1 MAWRTDQ
8 IDPFATFRVAEQN
21 DCFGAISGN
30 SWVHFDSR
38 SRARPSA
45 LGLGPTLSESEA
57 RVTSKDLLSSAS
69 ETPAPRG
76 VASLV
81 RAEWF
86 FLVSSASVAAFALFE
101 DRLFSRLDNPL
112 ILTAILFWLFGVV
125 LWTSL
130 SVVRHA
136 ESLARRFGEPYG
148 TLLLT
153 LTITSI
159 EVVAISAVVRHGG
172 SNPTLMRDTLLAV
185 IMIIMNGMVGVTLLI
200 GGLKHREQTFN
211 LQGANA
217 FLSVLLPLAT
227 FALIMPDFTQTTPGP
242 IYSVAQQVVLVIVS
256 LALYLLF
263 LVLQTGRYHGYFEDA
278 GHTAAEAQGVDAPV
292 WFSTVMLAACMA
304 AVVYLVEQFGPPIDY
319 LLETLQA
326 PAPLGGIFIALLVAT
341 PESIGAVKAALDNQ
355 MQRAV
360 NISLGSVLATIGLT
374 IPAVLVINHLIER
387 PTILGLEHTDLPL
400 LILTL
405 ALSMITFTSG
415 RTNMLQGVVHLLL
428 FAAYILL
435 IFQA

>member
-1 MAWRTDQ
+1 M
-8 IDPFATFRVAEQN
+8 
-21 DCFGAISGN
+21 
-30 SWVHFDSR
+30 
-38 SRARPSA
+38 
-45 LGLGPTLSESEA
+45 
-57 RVTSKDLLSSAS
+57 TSKDLLASAS

-76 VASLV
+76 LAPLV

-86 FLVSSASVAAFALFE
+86 FLVSAASVAAFALFE

-112 ILTAILFWLFGVV
+112 ILTAILLWLFGVV
-125 LWTSL
+125 LWSSL

-172 SNPTLMRDTLLAV
+172 PNPTLMRDTLLAL

-200 GGLKHREQTFN
+200 GGVKHREQTFN

-217 FLSVLLPLAT
+217 YLSVLLPLAT
-227 FALIMPDFTQTTPGP
+227 FALIMPDYTQTTPGP
-242 IYSVAQQVVLVIVS
+242 IYSVAQQFVLVIVS
-256 LALYLLF
+256 IALYLIF

-278 GHTAAEAQGVDAPV
+278 DHTAAAEPHGAGVPV
-292 WFSTVMLAACMA
+292 WFSTVMLAAYMA
-304 AVVYLVEQFGPPIDY
+304 AIVYLVEQFGPPIDY

-326 PAPLGGIFIALLVAT
+326 PAPLGGILIALLVAT

-360 NISLGSVLATIGLT
+360 NIFLGSVLATIGLT
-374 IPAVLVINHLIER
+374 IPSVLVINHLIER
-387 PTILGLEHTDLPL
+387 PTILGVEHTDFAL

>member
-1 MAWRTDQ
+1 MTTNGFLA
-8 IDPFATFRVAEQN
+8 PA
-21 DCFGAISGN
+21 
-30 SWVHFDSR
+30 
-38 SRARPSA
+38 
-45 LGLGPTLSESEA
+45 SEA
-57 RVTSKDLLSSAS
+57 
-69 ETPAPRG
+69 PAPRG
-76 VASLV
+76 LTPLV

-86 FLVSSASVAAFALFE
+86 FLVTMASVAAFALFE
-101 DRLFSRLDNPL
+101 DRIFSRLGNPL
-112 ILTAILFWLFGVV
+112 SLAAILLWLFGVV
-125 LWTSL
+125 LWSSL

-136 ESLARRFGEPYG
+136 ESLARRLGEPYG

-172 SNPTLMRDTLLAV
+172 PNPTLLRDTLLAV
-185 IMIIMNGMVGVTLLI
+185 VMIIMNGMVGVTLLI

-217 FLSVLLPLAT
+217 YLSVLLPLAT

-242 IYSVAQQVVLVIVS
+242 IYSAPQQFVLVIVS

-263 LVLQTGRYHGYFEDA
+263 VVLQTGRYHGYFEDV
-278 GHTAAEAQGVDAPV
+278 GHAVAEADGEEAPV
-292 WFSTVMLAACMA
+292 WFSTVMLAAYMV
-304 AVVYLVEQFGPPIDY
+304 AVIYLVEQFGPPIDY
-319 LLETLQA
+319 VLETLQA
-326 PAPLGGIFIALLVAT
+326 PAPLGGILIALLVAT
-341 PESIGAVKAALDNQ
+341 PEAIGAVKAALDNQ

-387 PTILGLEHTDLPL
+387 PAVLGLEHTDFPL

-405 ALSMITFTSG
+405 AVSLITFMSG

>member
-1 MAWRTDQ
+1 M
-8 IDPFATFRVAEQN
+8 
-21 DCFGAISGN
+21 
-30 SWVHFDSR
+30 
-38 SRARPSA
+38 
-45 LGLGPTLSESEA
+45 
-57 RVTSKDLLSSAS
+57 TSKDLLAAAP

-76 VASLV
+76 LASLA

-86 FLVSSASVAAFALFE
+86 FLVSAASVVSFALFE
-101 DRLFSRLDNPL
+101 DRLFSQLDNPL
-112 ILTAILFWLFGVV
+112 ILTAILLWLFGVA
-125 LWTSL
+125 LWSSL
-130 SVVRHA
+130 LIVRHA
-136 ESLARRFGEPYG
+136 ENLARRLGEPYG

-172 SNPTLMRDTLLAV
+172 PNPTLMRDTLLAV

-200 GGLKHREQTFN
+200 GGIKHREQTFN

-217 FLSVLLPLAT
+217 YLSVLLPLAT
-227 FALIMPDFTQTTPGP
+227 FALIMPDYTQTTPGP
-242 IYSVAQQVVLVIVS
+242 IYSVPQQIVLVIVS
-256 LALYLLF
+256 LALYLVF
-263 LVLQTGRYHGYFEDA
+263 VVLQTGRYHGYFEDA
-278 GHTAAEAQGVDAPV
+278 GHAAVEAHGAGAPV
-292 WFSTVMLAACMA
+292 WFSTVMLVAYMA
-304 AVVYLVEQFGPPIDY
+304 TVVYLVEQFGPPIDY

-326 PAPLGGIFIALLVAT
+326 PAPLGGIFIAILVAA

-360 NISLGSVLATIGLT
+360 NIFLGSVLATIGLT
-374 IPAVLVINHLIER
+374 IPSVLVINHLIER
-387 PTILGLEHTDLPL
+387 PTVLGVEHTDFVL

-428 FAAYILL
+428 FGAYILL

>member
-1 MAWRTDQ
+1 M
-8 IDPFATFRVAEQN
+8 
-21 DCFGAISGN
+21 
-30 SWVHFDSR
+30 
-38 SRARPSA
+38 
-45 LGLGPTLSESEA
+45 
-57 RVTSKDLLSSAS
+57 
-69 ETPAPRG
+69 
-76 VASLV
+76 

-86 FLVSSASVAAFALFE
+86 FLVSAASVAALALFE
-101 DRLFSRLDNPL
+101 DGLFSRLDNLL
-112 ILTAILFWLFGVV
+112 ILAAILLWLFGVV
-125 LWTSL
+125 LWSSL

-136 ESLARRFGEPYG
+136 ESLARRLGEPYG

-172 SNPTLMRDTLLAV
+172 PNPTLMRDTLLAL

-200 GGLKHREQTFN
+200 GGVKHREQTFN

-217 FLSVLLPLAT
+217 YLSVLLPLAT
-227 FALIMPDFTQTTPGP
+227 FALIMPDYTQTTPGP
-242 IYSVAQQVVLVIVS
+242 TYSVAQQFVLVTVS
-256 LALYLLF
+256 LALYALF
-263 LVLQTGRYHGYFEDA
+263 LGLQTGRYHGYFEDA
-278 GHTAAEAQGVDAPV
+278 GHTIAETHGAGAPV
-292 WFSTVMLAACMA
+292 WFSTVMLAAYMA
-304 AVVYLVEQFGPPIDY
+304 AVVYLVEQFGPPMDY

-341 PESIGAVKAALDNQ
+341 PESIGAVNAALDNQ

-360 NISLGSVLATIGLT
+360 NIFLGSVLATIGLT
-374 IPAVLVINHLIER
+374 IPSVLLINHLIDR
-387 PTILGLEHTDLPL
+387 PIVLGLEHTDLAL

-405 ALSMITFTSG
+405 ALSIITFTSG

>member
-1 MAWRTDQ
+1 MTSTNL
-8 IDPFATFRVAEQN
+8 FA
-21 DCFGAISGN
+21 
-30 SWVHFDSR
+30 
-38 SRARPSA
+38 SA
-45 LGLGPTLSESEA
+45 P
-57 RVTSKDLLSSAS
+57 
-69 ETPAPRG
+69 ETPEPSG
-76 VASLV
+76 LASLA

-86 FLVSSASVAAFALFE
+86 VLVSAASAAALALFE
-101 DRLFSRLDNPL
+101 DRLFSGLSNPL
-112 ILTAILFWLFGVV
+112 VLTAILLWLFVV
-125 LWTSL
+125 ALWSSL
-130 SVVRHA
+130 CVVRHA
-136 ESLARRFGEPYG
+136 ESLARRLGEPYG

-172 SNPTLMRDTLLAV
+172 PNPTLMRDTLLAV

-200 GGLKHREQTFN
+200 GGFRHREQTFN

-217 FLSVLLPLAT
+217 YLGVLLPLAT
-227 FALIMPDFTQTTPGP
+227 FALIMPDFTQTIPGP
-242 IYSVAQQVVLVIVS
+242 FYSVPQQFVLVIVT

-263 LVLQTGRYHGYFEDA
+263 VVLQTGRYHGYFEDA
-278 GHTAAEAQGVDAPV
+278 GHAALEGRLAEPPV
-292 WFSTVMLAACMA
+292 WFSTGMLAAYMA

-326 PAPLGGIFIALLVAT
+326 PAPLGGIFIALLVAA

-360 NISLGSVLATIGLT
+360 NIFLGSVLATIGLT
-374 IPAVLVINHLIER
+374 IPSVLVINHLIER
-387 PTILGLEHTDLPL
+387 PTVLGVEHTDLVL

-405 ALSMITFTSG
+405 ALSMITFMSG

-428 FAAYILL
+428 FAAYILF

>member
-1 MAWRTDQ
+1 M
-8 IDPFATFRVAEQN
+8 
-21 DCFGAISGN
+21 
-30 SWVHFDSR
+30 
-38 SRARPSA
+38 
-45 LGLGPTLSESEA
+45 
-57 RVTSKDLLSSAS
+57 TSNDLLAS
-69 ETPAPRG
+69 LSGKPAPRG
-76 VASLV
+76 FASLA

-86 FLVSSASVAAFALFE
+86 FLVSAASVAAFALFE
-101 DRLFSRLDNPL
+101 DRLFSGLNDPL
-112 ILTAILFWLFGVV
+112 ILTAILLWLFVV
-125 LWTSL
+125 ALWSSL
-130 SVVRHA
+130 RVVRHA
-136 ESLARRFGEPYG
+136 ENLARRLGEPYG

-172 SNPTLMRDTLLAV
+172 PNPTLMRDTLLAV

-200 GGLKHREQTFN
+200 GSFKHREQTFN

-217 FLSVLLPLAT
+217 YLGVLLPLAT
-227 FALIMPDFTQTTPGP
+227 FALIMPDYTQTIPGP
-242 IYSVAQQVVLVIVS
+242 FYSVPQQVVLVIVS
-256 LALYLLF
+256 LALYLIF
-263 LVLQTGRYHGYFEDA
+263 LVLQTGRYHGYFEDS
-278 GHTAAEAQGVDAPV
+278 GHAAHEAHGDDAPV
-292 WFSTVMLAACMA
+292 WFSIVMLAAYMA

-326 PAPLGGIFIALLVAT
+326 PAPLGGIFIALLVAA

-360 NISLGSVLATIGLT
+360 NIFLGSVLATIGLT
-374 IPAVLVINHLIER
+374 IPSVLVINHLIER
-387 PTILGLEHTDLPL
+387 PTVLGVEHTDFVL

-405 ALSMITFTSG
+405 ALSMITFMSG

-428 FAAYILL
+428 FGAYILL

>member
-1 MAWRTDQ
+1 MTSNGLLASA
-8 IDPFATFRVAEQN
+8 PEA
-21 DCFGAISGN
+21 
-30 SWVHFDSR
+30 
-38 SRARPSA
+38 PS
-45 LGLGPTLSESEA
+45 
-57 RVTSKDLLSSAS
+57 
-69 ETPAPRG
+69 PRRW
-76 VASLV
+76 AALV

-86 FLVSSASVAAFALFE
+86 LLVSAASVAAFALFE

-112 ILTAILFWLFGVV
+112 VLTAILVWLFGVA
-125 LWTSL
+125 LWSSL

-136 ESLARRFGEPYG
+136 ESLAKRLGEPYG

-172 SNPTLMRDTLLAV
+172 PNPTLMRDTLLAV

-217 FLSVLLPLAT
+217 YLSVLLPLAT
-227 FALIMPDFTQTTPGP
+227 LALILPDYTQTIPGP
-242 IYSVAQQVVLVIVS
+242 IYSVPQQIVLVIVS
-256 LALYLLF
+256 LALYLIFVL
-263 LVLQTGRYHGYFEDA
+263 LQTGRYHGYFEDA
-278 GHTAAEAQGVDAPV
+278 GHPVTGAHGADAPL
-292 WFSTVMLAACMA
+292 WFSTLMLAAYMA
-304 AVVYLVEQFGPPIDY
+304 SVVYLVEQFGPPVDY
-319 LLETLQA
+319 LLETLRA
-326 PAPLGGIFIALLVAT
+326 PAPLGGIFIAILVAA
-341 PESIGAVKAALDNQ
+341 PELIGAVKAALDNQ

-360 NISLGSVLATIGLT
+360 NIFLGSVLATIGLT
-374 IPAVLVINHLIER
+374 IPSVLIINHLIER
-387 PTILGLEHTDLPL
+387 PTVLGVEHTDFVL
-400 LILTL
+400 LVLTL

-428 FAAYILL
+428 FGVYILL

>member
-1 MAWRTDQ
+1 
-8 IDPFATFRVAEQN
+8 
-21 DCFGAISGN
+21 
-30 SWVHFDSR
+30 
-38 SRARPSA
+38 
-45 LGLGPTLSESEA
+45 
-57 RVTSKDLLSSAS
+57 VTSKDLLASAS

-76 VASLV
+76 LASLV

-86 FLVSSASVAAFALFE
+86 FLVSTASVAAFALFE

-112 ILTAILFWLFGVV
+112 ILTAILLWLFGVV
-125 LWTSL
+125 LWSSL

-136 ESLARRFGEPYG
+136 ESLARRLGEPYG

-172 SNPTLMRDTLLAV
+172 PNPTLMRDTLLAL

-200 GGLKHREQTFN
+200 GGVKHREQTFN

-217 FLSVLLPLAT
+217 YLSVLLPLAT
-227 FALIMPDFTQTTPGP
+227 FALIMPDYTQTTPGP
-242 IYSVAQQVVLVIVS
+242 IYSVAQQFVLVIVS
-256 LALYLLF
+256 LALYLVF

-278 GHTAAEAQGVDAPV
+278 GHAAAEAHGAGGPV
-292 WFSTVMLAACMA
+292 WFSTVMLAAYMA
-304 AVVYLVEQFGPPIDY
+304 AVVYLVEQFGPPVDY

-341 PESIGAVKAALDNQ
+341 PESVGAVKAALDNQ

-360 NISLGSVLATIGLT
+360 NIFLGSVLATIGLT
-374 IPAVLVINHLIER
+374 IPAVLVINHLIDR
-387 PTILGLEHTDLPL
+387 PIILGLEHTDFAL

>member
-1 MAWRTDQ
+1 
-8 IDPFATFRVAEQN
+8 
-21 DCFGAISGN
+21 
-30 SWVHFDSR
+30 
-38 SRARPSA
+38 
-45 LGLGPTLSESEA
+45 
-57 RVTSKDLLSSAS
+57 VTSKDLIASAS
-69 ETPAPRG
+69 ERPAPRG
-76 VASLV
+76 LASLL

-86 FLVSSASVAAFALFE
+86 FLVSAASVAAFALFE

-112 ILTAILFWLFGVV
+112 NLTAILLWLFVV
-125 LWTSL
+125 ALWS
-130 SVVRHA
+130 SICVVGHA
-136 ESLARRFGEPYG
+136 ESLARRLGEPYG

-172 SNPTLMRDTLLAV
+172 PNPTLMRDTLLAV

-200 GGLKHREQTFN
+200 GGVKHREQTFN

-217 FLSVLLPLAT
+217 YLGVLLPLAT
-227 FALIMPDFTQTTPGP
+227 FAMIMPDYTQTTPGP
-242 IYSVAQQVVLVIVS
+242 LYSVPQQVVLVIVS
-256 LALYLLF
+256 IALYLLF

-278 GHTAAEAQGVDAPV
+278 GHPLLEAHRDDAPV
-292 WFSTVMLAACMA
+292 WFSIVMLAAYMA
-304 AVVYLVEQFGPPIDY
+304 AVVYLVEQFGPPVDY

-360 NISLGSVLATIGLT
+360 NIFLGSVLATIGLT
-374 IPAVLVINHLIER
+374 IPSVLVINHLIER
-387 PTILGLEHTDLPL
+387 PTVLGVEHTDLVL

-405 ALSMITFTSG
+405 ALSIITFTSG

-428 FAAYILL
+428 FAAYILF
-435 IFQA
+435 IFQS